1 MIGRV
6 AARRTEAYLKSGADG
21 PRMEEGFRTE
31 GTEDTEWFGIE
42 IGRASAASG
51 ETAMFVGRKG

>member
-31 GTEDTEWFGIE
+31 GTEWFGFE